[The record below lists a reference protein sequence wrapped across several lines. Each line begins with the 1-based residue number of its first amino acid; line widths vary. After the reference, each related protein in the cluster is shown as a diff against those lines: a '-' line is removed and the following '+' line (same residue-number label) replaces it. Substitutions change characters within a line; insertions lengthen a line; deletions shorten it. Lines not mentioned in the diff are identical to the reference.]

1 MSFSDTQWPDHH
13 DLGVSAPE
21 NDYSHRR
28 SSATSLGV
36 NSLSK
41 TSSWS
46 ENHVR
51 GYRPAYLASRD
62 SSRERVEDVHISLDG
77 AMTGMTGMTEHNP
90 ARPDTPSS
98 LLSFTPD
105 VLPLQSLDHSD
116 EPTLLETLDKP
127 IRFLR
132 DFRNINALRQQIQNL
147 RVRARDERARMRL
160 TRQRMRQASSELARI
175 IQIRQDAT
183 HKLQAFQH
191 LLEQLDSEELSCDAL
206 ESDLIPAEWKLKE
219 AEQLLYEDILGA
231 AAVEQSEV
239 DPNTWMAHAT
249 LADMPLTD
257 DAMDLLARL
266 SGFTPEERPL
276 VLDSADRDL
285 RVDLE
290 NLERSHEALVQDTK
304 MRAAAGVPV
313 DPISQDLIKNYVDRR
328 GNLMQRLAFVAE
340 AKSTLAAEPT
350 SDSESVAA
358 TDALFQCDQFGDVDT
373 DASIQ
378 NVPTNNDET
387 LLLSTEDI
395 HPRRDDIVP
404 LLAQPVVVADSEV
417 AEAAQTSATYSEIED
432 FGNVGMNA
440 NDLATYVSKWILACA
455 RSSWWSL
462 ARFVFEWYIDDSLSY
477 KKMEEYLPQTFFVEK
492 DVLVSHAQAALDM
505 ESLPTSQL
513 PDDSFTGKA
522 EEGQV
527 QMQSTHISRGRA
539 HTQ

>member
-1 MSFSDTQWPDHH
+1 MSFPDTQWPDLH
-13 DLGVSAPE
+13 DLGVSRPE

-28 SSATSLGV
+28 SSTTSVDV

-41 TSSWS
+41 TSSGS

-62 SSRERVEDVHISLDG
+62 SSRERVEDVHISLNG
-77 AMTGMTGMTEHNP
+77 AMTGMTEDNP
-90 ARPDTPSS
+90 GRPDTPSS

-105 VLPLQSLDHSD
+105 VFLLQSLDHSD

-132 DFRNINALRQQIQNL
+132 DFRIINALRQQIQNL

-160 TRQRMRQASSELARI
+160 TRQRMLQASSELARI
-175 IQIRQDAT
+175 IQTQQDAIQ
-183 HKLQAFQH
+183 KLQSFQH
-191 LLEQLDSEELSCDAL
+191 LVEQLDSEELSCDAV

-231 AAVEQSEV
+231 AAVEQSEI
-239 DPNTWMAHAT
+239 DPNPWVAHAT
-249 LADMPLTD
+249 LADIPLTN
-257 DAMDLLARL
+257 DAMDHLARL
-266 SGFTPEERPL
+266 AEFTPEERAL
-276 VLDSADRDL
+276 ALDSEDRDL
-285 RVDLE
+285 RVDLG
-290 NLERSHEALVQDTK
+290 NLERSHEPLVQDTK

-313 DPISQDLIKNYVDRR
+313 DPITQDLIKDYVDRR
-328 GNLMQRLAFVAE
+328 GNLLQQLAFVAE
-340 AKSTLAAEPT
+340 AKSTLAAGPT
-350 SDSESVAA
+350 SDSDLAA
-358 TDALFQCDQFGDVDT
+358 VTDALFQCDQFGQVDT
-373 DASIQ
+373 DASIG

-387 LLLSTEDI
+387 LHLSTDDI

-404 LLAQPVVVADSEV
+404 LLAQPMMEASEAV
-417 AEAAQTSATYSEIED
+417 EAVQTFATYSEIED
-432 FGNVGMNA
+432 FGNVGMGA

-462 ARFVFEWYIDDSLSY
+462 ARFVFEWYLDDSLSY
-477 KKMEEYLPQTFFVEK
+477 KTMEEYLPQTFSVEK

-505 ESLPTSQL
+505 ESLPTSKL

-522 EEGQV
+522 GEGQV